1 LAPNY
6 NIANLPDEY
15 RIASDSD
22 MKKRIAV
29 RKQEL
34 GDKLVILVH
43 HYQRLE
49 LVEFNDFLGDS
60 YGLSK
65 MASIQKNA
73 EYIVFC
79 GVRFMAEA
87 ADILTDDDKKVYL
100 ANATAGCPMADM
112 APNDDVYRSWE
123 FIESVLGPDKVI
135 PLAYMNSSA
144 DLKAFC
150 GKYGGLICTSSNA
163 DAAFDYC
170 FKQGKKLFFFPDQHL
185 GRNTA
190 NKKGIP
196 KNKIAFYDARQ
207 ENGGLTAAMLDN
219 ANVILWSGY
228 CPIHVNFNTDQIKQ
242 QRKAFPDLQIIV
254 HPECPEEVVDLAD
267 SVGSTSYIVKYV
279 EQAAAG
285 STIAIGT
292 EMNLVHRL
300 AVQNPDK
307 KIISLAGSMCVVC
320 SNMYRTSL
328 QDLCFTLENFDK
340 AELIK
345 VPEDVAKYALIALER
360 MLEVGQ

>member
-1 LAPNY
+1 
-6 NIANLPDEY
+6 
-15 RIASDSD
+15 
-22 MKKRIAV
+22 MKKRIAA
-29 RKQEL
+29 RKKEL
-34 GDKLVILVH
+34 GDKLVILTH

-49 LVEFNDFLGDS
+49 IVEFNDFVGDS

-65 MASIQKNA
+65 IAAQQKNA
-73 EYIVFC
+73 EHIVFC

-112 APNDDVYRSWE
+112 APNGDVYRSWD

-135 PLAYMNSSA
+135 PLSYMNSSA

-150 GKYGGLICTSSNA
+150 GKNGGLICTSSNA

-196 KNKIAFYDARQ
+196 KNKIALYDVQQ
-207 ENGGLTAAMLDN
+207 ENGGLTGAELVN
-219 ANVILWSGY
+219 ADVILWSGY

-242 QRKAFPDLQIIV
+242 QRKNFPGLQIVV
-254 HPECPEEVVDLAD
+254 HPECPEEVVALSD
-267 SVGSTSYIVKYV
+267 SAGSTSHIVKYV
-279 EQAAAG
+279 EQAAPG
-285 STIAIGT
+285 SKIAIGT
-292 EMNLVHRL
+292 ELNLVHRL

-320 SNMYRTSL
+320 SNMFRTSL
-328 QDLCFTLENFDK
+328 QDLCFTLENFEQ

-345 VPEDVAKYALIALER
+345 VPEDVAKYALTALER
-360 MLEVGQ
+360 MLDVGQ